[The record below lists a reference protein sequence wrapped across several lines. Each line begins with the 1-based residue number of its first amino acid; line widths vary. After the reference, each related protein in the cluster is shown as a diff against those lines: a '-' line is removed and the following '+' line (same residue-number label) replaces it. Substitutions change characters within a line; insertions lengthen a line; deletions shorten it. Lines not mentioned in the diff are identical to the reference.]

1 MKRRRAW
8 KRFLRGWHFSAS
20 RTLRQI
26 CHPSPLSPPLS
37 FPFRLRCN
45 EVIYKEVYNIVSSI
59 ELVFLEICIKILII
73 IQNSL
78 LTRRW
83 YAYRQALEELE
94 DQVWKDS
101 RLLYVLYYCF
111 VCSLK
116 NSYVL
121 QDSIERS
128 SKTPPVFIATNN
140 TVDQS
145 LI

>member
-1 MKRRRAW
+1 MHKNINYCTKFAVN
-8 KRFLRGWHFSAS
+8 K
-20 RTLRQI
+20 TMI
-26 CHPSPLSPPLS
+26 C
-37 FPFRLRCN
+37 FD
-45 EVIYKEVYNIVSSI
+45 
-59 ELVFLEICIKILII
+59 
-73 IQNSL
+73 
-78 LTRRW
+78 
-83 YAYRQALEELE
+83 RQALEELE

-128 SKTPPVFIATNN
+128 SKTPLKVPPVFIATNN